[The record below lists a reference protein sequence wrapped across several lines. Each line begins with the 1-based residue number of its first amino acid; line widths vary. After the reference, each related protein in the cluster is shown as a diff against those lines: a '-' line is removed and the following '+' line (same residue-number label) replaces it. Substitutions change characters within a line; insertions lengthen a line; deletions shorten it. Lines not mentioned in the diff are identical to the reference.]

1 VSAVAADAA
10 PRELPRGRHGLTR
23 EQVAASQRRRLLEAM
38 AEAMVQRGG
47 YAATPVAEILRRAGV
62 SRQTFYEQ
70 FAAKEDCFMAAFDAA
85 AELLLER
92 MAAAQSPAVP
102 RAARFAAVLGAYLDA
117 LAEHPAFARLF
128 LVEVHAAGPAALRR
142 RQVVQQRF
150 ADEMAALLGAATQ
163 RDRFACEALVAAIS
177 AMVTARLGT
186 GDVDGLRALHAPLV
200 GLVQRGLATRG

>member
-85 AELLLER
+85 AELLLGH
-92 MAAAQSPAVP
+92 MAAAQSPAAP
-102 RAARFAAVLGAYLDA
+102 RAERFAAVLGAYLDA

-150 ADEMAALLGAATQ
+150 AEEMAALLGAATQ
-163 RDRFACEALVAAIS
+163 PDRFACEALVAAIS

-186 GDVDGLRALHAPLV
+186 GDVDGLRSLHAPLV
-200 GLVQRGLATRG
+200 GLVQRALATPG